1 MFFKGKL
8 SEFRFTGINFAKLG
22 ELAKLWNQ
30 STSDKIQNL
39 KFKVELH
46 NCPQG
51 KQKEKIWPWKIL
63 MHCS

>member
-8 SEFRFTGINFAKLG
+8 YEFRFTGINFAKLG

-30 STSDKIQNL
+30 STSDKIQNS

-46 NCPQG
+46 NYPQG
-51 KQKEKIWPWKIL
+51 K
-63 MHCS
+63 